1 LTVEKLK
8 AFLKVIDTISE
19 WAGRV
24 FAWAVILLMGL
35 SVYEV
40 ITRRFLGKPTIWTF
54 DVIGYIFAAAVML
67 LMGYT
72 LLYKGHANV
81 DLFYEKVSPRTQA
94 VLDIITYVIFLGFFV
109 VVFFING
116 VRFAATSWSMMEKT
130 ASAFNFYVFP
140 AKTLIPIGAF
150 LLLMQMVSEL
160 IKRIVFLTK
169 GVRP

>member
-1 LTVEKLK
+1 MALVK
-8 AFLKVIDTISE
+8 FIDTVSE
-19 WAGRV
+19 WAGRI
-24 FAWAVILLMGL
+24 FAWMVILLMGL

-54 DVIGYIFAAAVML
+54 DVIGYLFAATILL

-72 LLYKGHANV
+72 LLYKAHANV
-81 DLFYEKVSPRTQA
+81 DLFYEKVSPRAQA
-94 VLDIITYVIFLGFFV
+94 VLDIVTYVLFLGIFV

-140 AKTLIPIGAF
+140 AKTLIPLGAF
-150 LLLMQMVSEL
+150 LLILQMVSEI
-160 IKRIVFLTK
+160 IKRVVFLTK